1 MDSHHNDDERSFNIE
16 VPKRRVFPKMRCN
29 KSCILGN
36 RKIKTP
42 HEKRLRKPS
51 DISLTKYC
59 LPGETPLHTNV
70 TKREELLL
78 SFKEYAKKQHIDR
91 HEQKMDINIRDQYK
105 IYSTELRRR
114 LHVDYPPNDVQ
125 TILDVD
131 KEYFSCVDGRQLPY
145 RPLLYKSLKSLFSD
159 QLRTRQDIG
168 YKKDC
173 VLNIEYSHRREIK
186 KFNIAVKRYLSQ
198 VTHFDTFIS
207 EDYHLSMAILGKWE
221 SLKQRLLEIDAEREH
236 LANQLFTITSR
247 LITLDFRY
255 STQQKY
261 GRFLY
266 YLSPPQFRSQN
277 REFARSVEIE
287 ARGFDFGEVSEDDTF
302 DTMFSKMKAEF
313 SGYLTK
319 PVLYFKESH
328 DIIQVFGTN
337 AQQQLHHLTHVM
349 RTSPHSNSLDKAKK
363 FLKEWTANDSAVL
376 ASIISD
382 FEWHIEFYKERAN
395 QLEAK
400 FFQVLNGFFY
410 DSVGSPEVLKFHLH
424 LEFCYEKV
432 FLETPINMDML
443 GMGKAI
449 ESFYMD
455 YSKRLDEM
463 SNDQVRQA
471 LNQALEIEK
480 IKAKKSAIAARELR
494 LFERLEH
501 ELLLAFAPVPNKAL
515 KSVTDEPETQPR
527 VVKKKVRKPELKP
540 EGEKKKMRSL
550 NESEVEY
557 LHLFTDW
564 TGDEDPGDYL
574 LGTYDDD
581 DNDVTQYK

>member
-1 MDSHHNDDERSFNIE
+1 MDHNGDESSIIID
-16 VPKRRVFPKMRCN
+16 VPKRRVFPKMRVN
-29 KSCILGN
+29 KPIIPEN
-36 RKIKTP
+36 RRLKALR
-42 HEKRLRKPS
+42 EKRHRKPS
-51 DISLTKYC
+51 DVSLTKYC
-59 LPGETPLHTNV
+59 LPGEKPLHTNV

-78 SFKEYAKKQHIDR
+78 SFKEYAKKQHVDR

-131 KEYFSCVDGRQLPY
+131 KEYFSCVDGRQLQY

-159 QLRTRQDIG
+159 QLRIRQDIG

-186 KFNIAVKRYLSQ
+186 KFNLAVQRYLSQ
-198 VTHFDTFIS
+198 VALFDTFIS
-207 EDYHLSMAILGKWE
+207 EDYHLSMSILGKWE
-221 SLKQRLLEIDAEREH
+221 NLKYRLLEIDAEREH

-277 REFARSVEIE
+277 RAFARSVEIE

-313 SGYLTK
+313 SGNLTK

-363 FLKEWTANDSAVL
+363 FLKEWTANDSAIL

-382 FEWHIEFYKERAN
+382 IEWHIEFYQERAN
-395 QLEAK
+395 QLEVK

-410 DSVGSPEVLKFHLH
+410 DCVGSPEILKFYLH

-432 FLETPINMDML
+432 FLEMPINMDIL

-449 ESFYMD
+449 ESFYLD
-455 YSKRLDEM
+455 YSKRLDAM

-471 LNQALEIEK
+471 VNQAMEIEK
-480 IKAKKSAIAARELR
+480 IKAKKSVIAARELR

-515 KSVTDEPETQPR
+515 NSAIDDAETKVT
-527 VVKKKVRKPELKP
+527 VKKKVGIPEVK
-540 EGEKKKMRSL
+540 
-550 NESEVEY
+550 SEVEKKI
-557 LHLFTDW
+557 F
-564 TGDEDPGDYL
+564 
-574 LGTYDDD
+574 
-581 DNDVTQYK
+581 K

>member
-1 MDSHHNDDERSFNIE
+1 MDSHHNDEERSFNIE
-16 VPKRRVFPKMRCN
+16 VPKRRVFPNMRVN
-29 KSCILGN
+29 KHFIVDN
-36 RKIKTP
+36 RKLKIQR
-42 HEKRLRKPS
+42 EKRLRKPS
-51 DISLTKYC
+51 DVSPTKYC
-59 LPGETPLHTNV
+59 LPGEKPLHTNV

-78 SFKEYAKKQHIDR
+78 SFKEYAKKQHVDR

-145 RPLLYKSLKSLFSD
+145 RPMLYKSFKSLFSD
-159 QLRTRQDIG
+159 QLRIRQDIG

-173 VLNIEYSHRREIK
+173 VFNIEYSHRREIK
-186 KFNIAVKRYLSQ
+186 KFNLAVKRYLSQ

-207 EDYHLSMAILGKWE
+207 EDYHLSMVILGKWE
-221 SLKQRLLEIDAEREH
+221 NLKHRLLEIDAEREH

-266 YLSPPQFRSQN
+266 YLSPPHFRSQN
-277 REFARSVEIE
+277 RAFARSVEIE

-302 DTMFSKMKAEF
+302 DIMFSKMKEEC
-313 SGYLTK
+313 SGNLTK

-328 DIIQVFGTN
+328 DIIQVFETN

-349 RTSPHSNSLDKAKK
+349 RTSFHSNSLDKAKK
-363 FLKEWTANDSAVL
+363 FLKEWTANDSAIL
-376 ASIISD
+376 AGIISN
-382 FEWHIEFYKERAN
+382 FEWYIEFYQERAN

-410 DSVGSPEVLKFHLH
+410 DSVGSVDVLKFYLH

-432 FLETPINMDML
+432 FLETPMNMDIL
-443 GMGKAI
+443 AMGKAI
-449 ESFYMD
+449 ESFYLN

-463 SNDQVRQA
+463 SNYQVKQA

-480 IKAKKSAIAARELR
+480 IKAKKSVIAARELR

-501 ELLLAFAPVPNKAL
+501 ELLLSFAPVPNKAL
-515 KSVTDEPETQPR
+515 NSVIDESETKHA
-527 VVKKKVRKPELKP
+527 VIKKKERKPELKL
-540 EGEKKKMRSL
+540 EIEKKKMRSL

-564 TGDEDPGDYL
+564 TGDEDPSDYL
-574 LGTYDDD
+574 LGTCDDD

>member
-1 MDSHHNDDERSFNIE
+1 MDSHHNDEERSFNIE
-16 VPKRRVFPKMRCN
+16 VPKRRVFPKMRVN
-29 KSCILGN
+29 KSFIIEN
-36 RKIKTP
+36 RKHKTQR
-42 HEKRLRKPS
+42 EKRLRKPS
-51 DISLTKYC
+51 DVSLTKYC
-59 LPGETPLHTNV
+59 LPGEKPLHTNV

-91 HEQKMDINIRDQYK
+91 HEQKMDIHIRDQYK

-125 TILDVD
+125 TILDID

-159 QLRTRQDIG
+159 QLRIRQDIG

-186 KFNIAVKRYLSQ
+186 KFNLAVKRYLSQ
-198 VTHFDTFIS
+198 VTQFDTFIS
-207 EDYHLSMAILGKWE
+207 EDYHLSMNILGKWE
-221 SLKQRLLEIDAEREH
+221 NLKCILLEIDAEREH

-255 STQQKY
+255 STQLKY

-266 YLSPPQFRSQN
+266 YLSPPHFRSQN
-277 REFARSVEIE
+277 RAFARSVEIE
-287 ARGFDFGEVSEDDTF
+287 ARGFDFGEVSEDDSF

-313 SGYLTK
+313 SGKLTK

-328 DIIQVFGTN
+328 DIIEVFGTN

-349 RTSPHSNSLDKAKK
+349 TTAPHSNSLDKAKK
-363 FLKEWTANDSAVL
+363 FLKEWTANDSAIL

-382 FEWHIEFYKERAN
+382 FEWHIEFYQERAN

-410 DSVGSPEVLKFHLH
+410 DSVGSLDVLKFYLH

-432 FLETPINMDML
+432 FLETPINMDLL
-443 GMGKAI
+443 GMGRAI

-471 LNQALEIEK
+471 LKQALEIEK
-480 IKAKKSAIAARELR
+480 TKTKKCAIAARELR

-501 ELLLAFAPVPNKAL
+501 ELLLSFAPVPSRTLNAAIDQSEMKLA
-515 KSVTDEPETQPR
+515 
-527 VVKKKVRKPELKP
+527 VVKKPEQKLDV
-540 EGEKKKMRSL
+540 EIKKMRSL

>member
-1 MDSHHNDDERSFNIE
+1 MDPYHDDDERSFNID
-16 VPKRRVFPKMRCN
+16 VPNKRVFQKTRIHKPLVRE
-29 KSCILGN
+29 N
-36 RKIKTP
+36 RTLKIKR
-42 HEKRLRKPS
+42 EKRPRQSS
-51 DISLTKYC
+51 DISLIKYC

-78 SFKEYAKKQHIDR
+78 SFMKYAKKQHSDR
-91 HEQKMDINIRDQYK
+91 HEQKLDINIRDQYK
-105 IYSTELRRR
+105 IHSTEQRRR

-131 KEYFSCVDGRQLPY
+131 REYFSCVDGRLLPK
-145 RPLLYKSLKSLFSD
+145 RRLLYKSLKSVLSD
-159 QLRTRQDIG
+159 QLRIRQEIG

-186 KFNIAVKRYLSQ
+186 KFNLAVQRYLSQ
-198 VTHFDTFIS
+198 VTQFDTFIS
-207 EDYHLSMAILGKWE
+207 EDYHLSMAILGKGE
-221 SLKQRLLEIDAEREH
+221 SLKLRLLELDAEREH
-236 LANQLFTITSR
+236 LANHLFTTTSR

-255 STQQKY
+255 RTQQKY

-266 YLSPPQFRSQN
+266 YLSPPYFRSQN
-277 REFARSVEIE
+277 RAFARSVEIE
-287 ARGFDFGEVSEDDTF
+287 ARGFDFGEVSEDDPF
-302 DTMFSKMKAEF
+302 DIMFSKMKAEF
-313 SGYLTK
+313 SGNLTK

-328 DIIQVFGTN
+328 DIIEVFGTN

-349 RTSPHSNSLDKAKK
+349 NASPHTRSLDKSKK

-382 FEWHIEFYKERAN
+382 FEWHIEFYQERAN

-410 DSVGSPEVLKFHLH
+410 DCVGSPEALKFYLH

-432 FLETPINMDML
+432 FLETPINMDIL
-443 GMGKAI
+443 GMGKAL
-449 ESFYMD
+449 ESFYFD
-455 YSKRLDEM
+455 CSKRLDAM

-471 LNQALEIEK
+471 VKQAMKMEK
-480 IKAKKSAIAARELR
+480 IKVKKCTMAAKELR

-501 ELLLAFAPVPNKAL
+501 ELLLAFAPVPNKVL
-515 KSVTDEPETQPR
+515 NSMIDESETKLE
-527 VVKKKVRKPELKP
+527 VIKKKIKELKQKPEV
-540 EGEKKKMRSL
+540 EKKKIRPL

-574 LGTYDDD
+574 LGGNYDDD
-581 DNDVTQYK
+581 NNETHYK